1 MGKGCL
7 SALLMIFAAGFALWA
22 GFLYIINLPAYHAH
36 AFRWGTIAPY
46 LIVSVLL
53 AIVSIRLAFPNR

>member
-22 GFLYIINLPAYHAH
+22 GFLYIIDLPAHHAH
-36 AFRWGTIAPY
+36 AFR
-46 LIVSVLL
+46 
-53 AIVSIRLAFPNR
+53 